1 MDALTNLGA
10 ALIST
15 SADSGEAVR
24 VLEKAVALAPT
35 SLNAQFNLAEAYGA
49 NPSHGRSKEIDQLRK
64 VIATDPSF
72 PGARLALGKALL
84 SDGKVEES
92 LEELQEAVRLEPQ
105 GTRAHYQL
113 GLALARAGRK
123 DEAATELQ
131 KSRAFASSADQK
143 QNSDLDIAEGR
154 VALDEGKLDEA
165 AAKFRHALTLQPKSS
180 DAEHLLGVMLE
191 KQGDA
196 EGAFAAYRRTLELNP
211 GDVSARE
218 KIATFSAETGG
229 ADDPGRISEFNA
241 YIQSGRFEDVEP
253 LLTAYVREHAESS
266 WGWYALG
273 YSLFAQK
280 KIGESIQALAKSL
293 QLDIKNAEAHK
304 ILGRDLMIVGR
315 FDAARAEFEQG
326 IRYNP
331 RSAEMHFNLGKLF
344 SIQDE
349 WTFARNEFEAAL
361 AIDPSYVEGLDALGF
376 AQEALGDDDE
386 AVSTYKKAIAINESR
401 RIFRLGPCE
410 PERPL
415 QSQG

>member
-1 MDALTNLGA
+1 VLDK
-10 ALIST
+10 
-15 SADSGEAVR
+15 GE
-24 VLEKAVALAPT
+24 
-35 SLNAQFNLAEAYGA
+35 
-49 NPSHGRSKEIDQLRK
+49 
-64 VIATDPSF
+64 
-72 PGARLALGKALL
+72 
-84 SDGKVEES
+84 
-92 LEELQEAVRLEPQ
+92 
-105 GTRAHYQL
+105 
-113 GLALARAGRK
+113 
-123 DEAATELQ
+123 
-131 KSRAFASSADQK
+131 
-143 QNSDLDIAEGR
+143 
-154 VALDEGKLDEA
+154 LDEA

-180 DAEHLLGVMLE
+180 DAEHLLGVVLE
-191 KQGDA
+191 RQGDA
-196 EGAFAAYRRTLELNP
+196 EGALAAYRRTLELNP

-218 KIATFSAETGG
+218 KIATLSAETGA

-253 LLTAYVREHAESS
+253 LLTAYVREHAKSS

-401 RIFRLGPCE
+401 EGSFVSAHVNLSAHYNRNGDSEKALEYARAALKLNPKSDGAWFQLAKASATQGRLSDAVDALNRAISLNPRASSYYYVLANFYKRLGRTEEQRKALDSFSRLEKEANEMEKMRGNLANRSPA
-410 PERPL
+410 PPQAR
-415 QSQG
+415 SQRD